1 MSGVSFER
9 DIKPLF
15 LPFDR
20 DAMRFAFDLW
30 LHQDVMEN
38 AAMILERVAQG
49 DMPCDNP
56 WPPDQVALFRRWVMD
71 GCPA

>member
-1 MSGVSFER
+1 MPSFET

-30 LHQDVMEN
+30 RHGDVVEN
-38 AAMILERVAQG
+38 ADMILQRLESG
-49 DMPCDNP
+49 EMPCDRP
-56 WPPDQVALFRRWVMD
+56 WPPENLALFRAWVAS
-71 GCPA
+71 GCLA

>member
-1 MSGVSFER
+1 MPSFET

-30 LHQDVMEN
+30 RHGDVVEN
-38 AAMILERVAQG
+38 AEMILQRLESG
-49 DMPCDNP
+49 EMPCDRP
-56 WPPDQVALFRRWVMD
+56 WPPENLAVFRAWVTA

>member
-1 MSGVSFER
+1 MPGVSFER
-9 DIKPLF
+9 DIRALF

-30 LHQDVMEN
+30 LYQDVAEN
-38 AAMILERVAQG
+38 AEMILDRLEKG
-49 DMPCDNP
+49 DMPCDRP
-56 WPPDQVALFRRWVMD
+56 WPPEHVALFQAWVAE

>member
-1 MSGVSFER
+1 MPSFAT

-30 LHQDVMEN
+30 RHGDVVEN
-38 AAMILERVAQG
+38 AEMILQRLESG
-49 DMPCDNP
+49 EMPCDRP
-56 WPPDQVALFRRWVMD
+56 WPPEHLAQFRAWVAD